1 MTAKRPPDQVVVFDT
16 TLRDGEQ
23 SPGCSMTVPQKL
35 RMARTLADMG
45 ADVIEAGFAAASPQ
59 DFDAVREVARAVKG
73 ATICSLA
80 RCHPGD
86 IQAAAAALEPAERKR
101 LHVFIATSPIHRKH
115 KLKLSKAEVLA
126 RAVEG
131 VRVARSLVDD
141 VEFSAEDAIRSEP
154 KFLAEVMAAV
164 VAAGATTFN
173 VPDTVGYTTP
183 GEMGRLIVYLRERLP
198 QDSGVVLSAHCHD
211 DLGMAVANSL
221 AAVRAG
227 ARQVECTI
235 NGIGER
241 AGNCALEELVMALK
255 TRSDYFGV
263 ETAID
268 TRKLY
273 PASRQLAAIIGSFVP
288 SNKAIVGDNAFAHE
302 AGIHQHGMLA
312 NRETYE
318 IMRPEDVGIS
328 RSTLVLGK
336 HSGRH
341 ALADRVRE
349 LGFALSDPEMEQL
362 FGRFKALADRK
373 RQVFD
378 ADIEALVA
386 GEQRDQGGPWSLDRL
401 HISSG
406 MGEGQLPTAGVAM
419 TGPDGKSIQEA
430 AVGDGPVDAAL
441 KAMARATATEFELVG
456 MRVRSVSEGE
466 DAQGEAALTAR
477 IGNVPLSG
485 RAVDTDIVAAC
496 AQAFLDI
503 LNRAQRRQTA
513 PASSLPPRVSAAI

>member
-1 MTAKRPPDQVVVFDT
+1 MTDKVIVFDT

-45 ADVIEAGFAAASPQ
+45 VDVIEAGFAAASPQ
-59 DFDAVREVARAVKG
+59 DFDAVREVARAVRG

-80 RCHPGD
+80 RCNPGD
-86 IQAAAAALEPAERKR
+86 IQSAAEALEPAEKKR
-101 LHVFIATSPIHRKH
+101 LHVFIATSPIHRQH
-115 KLKLSKAEVLA
+115 KLKMSKAEVLA

-131 VRVARSLVDD
+131 VRLAKSYVDD

-154 KFLAEVMAAV
+154 EFLAEVMAAV
-164 VAAGATTFN
+164 VDAGAMTVN

-183 GEMGRLIVYLRERLP
+183 EEIGRLIAYLRDQLP
-198 QDSGVVLSAHCHD
+198 EDSGVILSAHCHD

-221 AAVRAG
+221 AAVKAG

-241 AGNCALEELVMALK
+241 AGNCALEEIVMALK
-255 TRSDYFGV
+255 TRADYFDA
-263 ETAID
+263 ETGID

-273 PASRQLAAIIGSFVP
+273 PASRQLAAVIGSFVP
-288 SNKAIVGDNAFAHE
+288 ANKAIVGENAFAHE

-341 ALADRVRE
+341 ALADRVKE
-349 LGFALSDPEMEQL
+349 LGFSLSDPEMEQL

-378 ADIEALVA
+378 TDIEALIA

-419 TGPDGKSIQEA
+419 TGPTGEAICEA

-441 KAMARATATEFELVG
+441 KAMARATTTEFELVG
-456 MRVRSVSEGE
+456 MRVRSISEGE

-477 IGNVPLSG
+477 IDGVRLSG

-503 LNRAQRRQTA
+503 LNRAHRRQHA
-513 PASSLPPRVSAAI
+513 PASNLPPRVSAAI